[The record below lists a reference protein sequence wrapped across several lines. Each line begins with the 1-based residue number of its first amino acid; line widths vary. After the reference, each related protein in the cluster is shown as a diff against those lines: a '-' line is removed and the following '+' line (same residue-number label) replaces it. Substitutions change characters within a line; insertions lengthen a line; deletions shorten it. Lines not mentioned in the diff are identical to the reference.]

1 VRGTHSWQIDSCK
14 AEKGRLA
21 MQSSPQSASGSMHTS
36 PGEIERPLHSDDLI
50 YQIVT
55 VAAILLVLASL
66 WVF

>member
-1 VRGTHSWQIDSCK
+1 MRT
-14 AEKGRLA
+14 
-21 MQSSPQSASGSMHTS
+21 P
-36 PGEIERPLHSDDLI
+36 PGEIERSFRKDDLI